1 LHSSPLSAG
10 HANMPFRTE
19 TPGPKRTQSEL
30 SSSFRNFSNVPGNAK
45 ASAKNSRHPQPSL
58 TRSTGLGKHLSGTWK
73 HGQGGCVVT
82 CHICEFE
89 QTEWDSIRPA
99 CACLL
104 GDESWDAREML
115 RMDGQLHRGRCQL
128 AFGPQLPLF
137 LRESSFKERPAHCFL
152 PCTHAFPNSLSCFRI
167 PLNFSASFYCDFL
180 LGCCGCPLIAFLS
193 SSRPMG

>member
-104 GDESWDAREML
+104 GNDSWDARECSEWTATCIVECASSHLAPSSPLPSRIQFQRSTSTLFPSLHSSCLSKISLASECPSIFCGVLL
-115 RMDGQLHRGRCQL
+115 R
-128 AFGPQLPLF
+128 
-137 LRESSFKERPAHCFL
+137 
-152 PCTHAFPNSLSCFRI
+152 I
-167 PLNFSASFYCDFL
+167 FY
-180 LGCCGCPLIAFLS
+180 
-193 SSRPMG
+193 